1 MNMVITLAK
10 KYLFSGKDFYSQLL
24 VIALPIIIQNF
35 IASSLNMVD
44 TVMIG
49 SLGETEI
56 AAVGL
61 ANQFFLLFNLLINGI
76 HSGCSVFIAQF
87 WGHGEKDSIRRVLGV
102 GLLAAV
108 MVSLLFTLL
117 ALFYPEGII
126 KIFTRDPQVIR
137 EGTLYLRVVSLSYV
151 FTAVS
156 FGFAMAFRSIGNA
169 LLPMVVS
176 ALALV
181 CNTFLNYVLIFGNFG
196 APQLGVGGAALATTA
211 ARIMEMLVLIVFVYY
226 KSEVLRVRLTDL
238 REISG
243 AYVGRIFKT
252 VLPVILNEGC
262 WALGFLMYSV
272 AYGRIS
278 TQAFAAVQITN
289 TIQNLFTVAIYG
301 MASAAA
307 VMVGHKIGEGNEE
320 EGANYAW
327 RFSALAWL
335 GGLLIGGLMAAASP
349 TILSLFNVSANV
361 YHSALRIQYITCLVM
376 VIRVFNIV
384 HIIGVLRGGGDV
396 RFSLIAEAFTMWCIG
411 VPLAFIGA
419 FIFHLPVE
427 WVVALAMAEEVAKC
441 TAILFRLV
449 SKKWIKNVVHEMTV
463 PKKGVRLPT

>member
-1 MNMVITLAK
+1 MHKIKTLAR
-10 KYLFSGKDFYSQLL
+10 KYLFGGKEFYSQLL

-49 SLGETEI
+49 RLGETEI

-61 ANQFFLLFNLLINGI
+61 ANQFFLLFILLVSGI

-87 WGHGEKDSIRRVLGV
+87 WGQGEKEGIRKVLGV
-102 GLLAAV
+102 ALLAAV
-108 MVSLLFTLL
+108 LVSLLFTVI
-117 ALFYPEGII
+117 ALFYPEGIVQ
-126 KIFTRDPQVIR
+126 IFNKDPQVIR
-137 EGTLYLRVVSLSYV
+137 EGAVYLKVVSLSYV

-156 FGFAMAFRSIGNA
+156 FGFAMASRSIGNT

-176 ALALV
+176 ALALG
-181 CNTFLNYVLIFGNFG
+181 CNTFLNYVLIFGHFG
-196 APQLGVGGAALATTA
+196 APQLGVEGAAIATTA
-211 ARIMEMLVLIVFVYY
+211 SRIIEMLVLIVFIYFR
-226 KSEVLRVRLTDL
+226 SEVLRVRLSDL
-238 REISG
+238 RGTST
-243 AYVGRIFKT
+243 AYLQKIFTT
-252 VLPVILNEGC
+252 VLPVILNDGC
-262 WALGFLMYSV
+262 WALGFVVYSV

-301 MASAAA
+301 MASASA

-320 EGANYAW
+320 DGANYAW

-335 GGLLIGGLMAAASP
+335 GGLLIGGLMAATSP
-349 TILSLFNVSANV
+349 SILSLFNVSANV
-361 YHSALRIQYITCLVM
+361 YHSALRIQYITSLVM

-411 VPLAFIGA
+411 VPLAFFGA
-419 FIFHLPVE
+419 FVLHLPVE
-427 WVVALAMAEEVAKC
+427 GVVALVMAEEVAKF
-441 TAILFRLV
+441 TAIMFRLV
-449 SKKWIKNVVHEMTV
+449 SKRWINNVVHEIDEIAICE
-463 PKKGVRLPT
+463 R